1 MKATILKKV
10 AKNLAK
16 KVAKQGAKKCVG
28 GVCKKGT
35 KVAKGCKKCCD

>member
-28 GVCKKGT
+28 GACKKGT
-35 KVAKGCKKCCD
+35 KVIKGCKKCCD